1 MLNLTR
7 SRLVAKGAKS
17 SFLWSGVTEKAQPK
31 GARHFFAPFFAKK
44 AQEFLPLRLSIVR
57 TYVRTT
63 PKMNDEYVGS
73 SVDAVVAAL
82 KSPLQNKLLGYFLSN
97 GWARHNYSI
106 SFK

>member
-17 SFLWSGVTEKAQPK
+17 SFLWSGVTEKAHPK
-31 GARHFFAPFFAKK
+31 GAGIFAFAPFD
-44 AQEFLPLRLSIVR
+44 
-57 TYVRTT
+57 RTT
-63 PKMNDEYVGS
+63 PKMNDEHAGS

-82 KSPLQNKLLGYFLSN
+82 KLPLQKKMLGYFLSS

>member
-1 MLNLTR
+1 
-7 SRLVAKGAKS
+7 
-17 SFLWSGVTEKAQPK
+17 
-31 GARHFFAPFFAKK
+31 
-44 AQEFLPLRLSIVR
+44 
-57 TYVRTT
+57 
-63 PKMNDEYVGS
+63 MNDEHAGS